1 VPQGVGVRVPPCAQH
16 EPLISKKW
24 VLRVFTLYKP
34 SNIKTLEITLNKN
47 NNTEGLIKISLSEG
61 DYLPRVDE
69 KLREHARKASIKG
82 FRPGKVPV
90 GVVKKMF
97 GKSVLADEINHILSH
112 KLSDYIKEQNLK
124 ILGEPLP
131 NLDKARDIDWET
143 QKEFEFEYQIG
154 IVEDFK
160 YDFSSKV
167 KVKSYPIEVDAK
179 TIDETILDLR
189 KRFGKVEY
197 PEVSAVGDNL
207 YGDLHEKNGELK
219 KEFAFIDTEKVAKKE
234 QNTFVGLK
242 KDEEVVFD
250 IRKIFDDSALTANLL
265 GVTEDEAKKTK
276 GDFILKINTISRTEP
291 APVAIELFDRVF
303 GKDVVTTEEAFI
315 NKVKE
320 TVGEN
325 YKRETQHFL
334 EHHIEDYYIQNT
346 KINLP
351 DNFLKKWL
359 KATSDGKV
367 TDEVIEKEYDQYK
380 RSIVWDLVRN
390 RIAED
395 NKVIVDGSEVKAR
408 AKELIVSQFGGPA
421 IAEQLG
427 DRLDAI
433 ADNYLQ
439 NENGKNFMN
448 LYSQLR
454 NEKIMKLLRE
464 TITLSEKKVSVDEF
478 KKIVEEH
485 KH

>member
-1 VPQGVGVRVPPCAQH
+1 M
-16 EPLISKKW
+16 
-24 VLRVFTLYKP
+24 
-34 SNIKTLEITLNKN
+34 EITLNKK
-47 NNTEGLIKISLSEG
+47 NNTEGLIKIKLSEG
-61 DYLPRVDE
+61 DYQSQVE
-69 KLREHARKASIKG
+69 KKVSDYARKANIKG
-82 FRPGKVPV
+82 FRPGKVPT

-97 GKSVLADEINHILSH
+97 GKSILVEEINHVLSH
-112 KLSDYIKEQNLK
+112 KLTDYIKEQNLK

-131 NLDKARDIDWET
+131 NLEKSRLIDWDT
-143 QKEFEFEYQIG
+143 QTDFEFEYEIG
-154 IVEDFK
+154 MVEAFK
-160 YDFSSKV
+160 YELSDKV
-167 KVKSYPIEVDAK
+167 KVKSYPIDVDTKAIDD
-179 TIDETILDLR
+179 TINDLR

-197 PEVSAVGDNL
+197 PETSAIGDNL
-207 YGDLHEKNGELK
+207 YGDLREKNGELK
-219 KEFAFIDTEKVAKKE
+219 REYAFIATDKVAKKE
-234 QNTFVGLK
+234 QKTFVGLK
-242 KDEEVVFD
+242 KEDEVEFD
-250 IRKIFDDSALTANLL
+250 IAKIFEDDALKANLL
-265 GVTEDEAKKTK
+265 GVSEEEAKKVK
-276 GDFILKINTISRTEP
+276 GTFVLKVNTVSRTEP
-291 APVAIELFDRVF
+291 AAINTELFDRVF
-303 GKDVVTTEEAFI
+303 GKDVVTTEQEFT

-320 TVGEN
+320 TISEN

-346 KINLP
+346 KIDLP
-351 DNFLKKWL
+351 EAFLKNWL
-359 KATSDGKV
+359 KATSEGKV
-367 TDEVIEKEYDQYK
+367 TDDVIEQEFDQYK

-395 NKVIVDGSEVKAR
+395 NKIAVEGEEVKAR

-448 LYSQLR
+448 LYNQLR
-454 NEKIMKLLRE
+454 NDKIMKLIRE
-464 TITLSEKKVSVDEF
+464 SITVSEKKVSVEEF

>member
-1 VPQGVGVRVPPCAQH
+1 M
-16 EPLISKKW
+16 
-24 VLRVFTLYKP
+24 
-34 SNIKTLEITLNKN
+34 EITLNKK
-47 NNTEGLIKISLSEG
+47 NNTEGFINIKLSEG
-61 DYLPRVDE
+61 DYQLQVDN
-69 KLREHARKASIKG
+69 KLRDHARKANIKG

-97 GKSVLADEINHILSH
+97 GKSVLVEEINHVISH

-131 NLDKARDIDWET
+131 NLDKSRDIDWDV
-143 QKEFEFEYQIG
+143 QKDFEFEYQIG

-160 YDFSSKV
+160 YEFSNKV
-167 KVKSYPIEVDAK
+167 KVKSYPIEVDTK

-189 KRFGKVEY
+189 KRFGKVAY
-197 PEVSAVGDNL
+197 PEVSAIGDNL
-207 YGDLHEKNGELK
+207 YGELRAKEGEFK
-219 KEFAFIDTEKVAKKE
+219 REYAFVATDKVEKKE
-234 QNTFVGLK
+234 QKIFVGLQK
-242 KDEEVVFD
+242 EAEVEFD
-250 IRKIFDDSALTANLL
+250 IRQLFEDESLTANLL
-265 GVTEDEAKKTK
+265 GMTEEESKKIK
-276 GDFILKINTISRTEP
+276 GNYILKINTVSRTEP
-291 APVAIELFDRVF
+291 ADINVELFDRVF
-303 GKDVVTTEEAFI
+303 GKDAVTTEEEFI

-320 TVGEN
+320 TVAEN
-325 YKRETQHFL
+325 YNRESQHFL
-334 EHHIEDYYIQNT
+334 EHHIEDYYVQNT

-351 DNFLKKWL
+351 DDFLKKWL
-359 KATSDGKV
+359 KATSEGKV

-395 NKVIVDGSEVKAR
+395 NKIAVEGAEVRAK
-408 AKELIVSQFGGPA
+408 AKELIISQFGGSA

-427 DRLDAI
+427 DRLDGI

-454 NEKIMKLLRE
+454 NDKIMKLLRE
-464 TITLSEKKVSVDEF
+464 TISVSEKKVSVDEF

>member
-1 VPQGVGVRVPPCAQH
+1 
-16 EPLISKKW
+16 
-24 VLRVFTLYKP
+24 
-34 SNIKTLEITLNKN
+34 LEITLNKK
-47 NNTEGLIKISLSEG
+47 NNTEGVIKINLSEG
-61 DYLPRVDE
+61 DYQPQVE
-69 KLREHARKASIKG
+69 KKVSDYARKANIKG
-82 FRPGKVPV
+82 FRPGKVPT

-97 GKSVLADEINHILSH
+97 GKSILVEEINQVLSQ
-112 KLSDYIKEQNLK
+112 KLTDYIKDQNLK

-131 NLDKARDIDWET
+131 NLEKSRLIDWDT
-143 QKEFEFEYQIG
+143 QTDFEFEYEIG
-154 IVEDFK
+154 MVEAFK
-160 YDFSSKV
+160 YELSDKV
-167 KVKSYPIEVDAK
+167 KVKSYPIDVDTKAIDD
-179 TIDETILDLR
+179 TINDLR

-197 PEVSAVGDNL
+197 PETSAVGDSL
-207 YGDLHEKNGELK
+207 YGDLREKNGEFK
-219 KEFAFIDTEKVAKKE
+219 REYAFVATDKVAKKE
-234 QNTFVGLK
+234 QKIWIGLK
-242 KDEEVVFD
+242 KEDEVEFD
-250 IRKIFDDSALTANLL
+250 IAKIFDEDSLKANLL
-265 GVTEDEAKKTK
+265 GVTEDEAKKMK
-276 GDFILKINTISRTEP
+276 GTFVMKVNTISRTEP
-291 APVAIELFDRVF
+291 AAVNVELFDRVF
-303 GKDVVTTEEAFI
+303 GKDAVTTEAEFT

-320 TVGEN
+320 TISEN

-351 DNFLKKWL
+351 EAFLKNWL
-359 KATSDGKV
+359 KATSEGKV
-367 TDEVIEKEYDQYK
+367 TDDVIENEFDQYK

-395 NKVIVDGSEVKAR
+395 NKIAVEGDEVRAR

-439 NENGKNFMN
+439 NENGKNFVN
-448 LYSQLR
+448 LYNQLR
-454 NEKIMKLLRE
+454 NDKIMKLIRE
-464 TITLSEKKVSVDEF
+464 SITVSEKKVSVDEF

>member
-1 VPQGVGVRVPPCAQH
+1 M
-16 EPLISKKW
+16 
-24 VLRVFTLYKP
+24 
-34 SNIKTLEITLNKN
+34 EITLNKK
-47 NNTEGLIKISLSEG
+47 NNTEGLIKIKLTEG
-61 DYLPRVDE
+61 DYQTQVE
-69 KLREHARKASIKG
+69 NKLRDYGRKANIKG
-82 FRPGKVPV
+82 FRPGKVPT

-97 GKSVLADEINHILSH
+97 GKSILVEEINQLLSQ
-112 KLSDYIKEQNLK
+112 KLSEYIKEQNLK

-131 NLDKARDIDWET
+131 DLESSRQIDWDI
-143 QKEFEFEYQIG
+143 QKEFEFAYQIG

-160 YDFSSKV
+160 YELSDKV
-167 KVKSYPIEVDAK
+167 KVKSYPIELDNKVTD
-179 TIDETILDLR
+179 DTILDLR

-197 PEVSAVGDNL
+197 PESSAIGDNL
-207 YGDLHEKNGELK
+207 YGDLREKDGDFK
-219 KEFAFIDTEKVAKKE
+219 REFAFIPTEKVAKKE
-234 QNTFVGLK
+234 QKTFVGLQ
-242 KDEEVVFD
+242 KDQEVEFD
-250 IRKIFDDSALTANLL
+250 IKKIFEEESLTANLL
-265 GVTEDEAKKTK
+265 GMTEEEAKKYK
-276 GDFILKINTISRTEP
+276 GTFVLKINTISRTEP
-291 APVAIELFDRVF
+291 ASINVELFDRVF
-303 GKDVVTTEEAFI
+303 GKEVVKTEEEFI
-315 NKVKE
+315 TKVKE

-334 EHHIEDYYIQNT
+334 EHHIEDYYITNT

-351 DNFLKKWL
+351 EAFLKQWL
-359 KATSDGKV
+359 KATSEGKV
-367 TDEVIEKEYDQYK
+367 TDEVIEKEFDQYK

-390 RIAED
+390 KIAED
-395 NKVIVDGSEVKAR
+395 NKISVDGNEVKAK
-408 AKELIVSQFGGPA
+408 AKELIISQFGGPA

-454 NEKIMKLLRE
+454 NDKIMKLIRE
-464 TITLSEKKVSVDEF
+464 TIKVDEKKVSVDEF